1 MEHPESVMH
10 GMCDGNLS
18 NMNGKIPFDAAAQGD
33 VAGRETVEEYESYLA
48 CGIANVINIFRPEK
62 VILGGG
68 VAAQKENLTAPLQKL
83 VKDLCFGGELGEIA
97 QIVTSELGNDA
108 GIIGAANLM

>member
-1 MEHPESVMH
+1 MKIFDIHAHIFPDPIALKAFEMEGRYLGQVIAMCCSVL
-10 GMCDGNLS
+10 D
-18 NMNGKIPFDAAAQGD
+18 
-33 VAGRETVEEYESYLA
+33 
-48 CGIANVINIFRPEK
+48 PEK

-68 VAAQKENLTAPLQKL
+68 VAAQKENLTAPLQEL

-108 GIIGAANLM
+108 GIIGAANLV